1 MATNPLNADVFD
13 LESKISEWRNFL
25 AQRTVISAQ
34 DIDELEDHLRGQIE
48 HLGNSGLDDDEA
60 FLIAVKRVGDIE
72 SVSREYAEVHS
83 GRLWRNLVLAPQGT
97 GSNWFNLELI
107 VVLLLALGA
116 AVAFK
121 LPAAFGVVFED
132 PSTPLYA
139 HNLPLFCLP
148 FLALY
153 FVWKRQLGKQGM
165 VILAGIVTVLA
176 LAMNGFPFEPQGST
190 EVLAILHLPI
200 VMWFAVGVMYSGD
213 WWCTQ
218 SRRMDFIRFSGE
230 FVIYY
235 VLMALGGGVLTAFTI
250 GMFSFIGFDVEWF
263 AQEWILPAGAMG
275 AVIVAGWLVES
286 KQAAIENM
294 APVLTRVFTPLFT
307 LLLVAFLI
315 TMLAT
320 GKGFDVQRDVLIGL
334 DLLLILVLGLVLYA
348 VSSRDPG
355 EPTGYFDVLL
365 LALIISAL
373 LVDVLA
379 LLAIAGRIFDM
390 GYTPNRVAAL
400 GENLILLVSLSGYA
414 WHYVHFLRH
423 ESGFNSIERWQT
435 NYIPVYAIWA
445 AIVVFAFP
453 PLFGF
458 A

>member
-1 MATNPLNADVFD
+1 
-13 LESKISEWRNFL
+13 
-25 AQRTVISAQ
+25 
-34 DIDELEDHLRGQIE
+34 
-48 HLGNSGLDDDEA
+48 
-60 FLIAVKRVGDIE
+60 
-72 SVSREYAEVHS
+72 
-83 GRLWRNLVLAPQGT
+83 
-97 GSNWFNLELI
+97 
-107 VVLLLALGA
+107 
-116 AVAFK
+116 
-121 LPAAFGVVFED
+121 
-132 PSTPLYA
+132 
-139 HNLPLFCLP
+139 
-148 FLALY
+148 
-153 FVWKRQLGKQGM
+153 
-165 VILAGIVTVLA
+165 
-176 LAMNGFPFEPQGST
+176 
-190 EVLAILHLPI
+190 
-200 VMWFAVGVMYSGD
+200 
-213 WWCTQ
+213 
-218 SRRMDFIRFSGE
+218 RFSGE

-275 AVIVAGWLVES
+275 AIIVAGWLVES

-307 LLLVAFLI
+307 LLLVAFLF

-355 EPTGYFDVLL
+355 EPVGYFDVLL
-365 LALIISAL
+365 LALVVSAL

-379 LLAIAGRIFDM
+379 LIAIAGRIFDM

-400 GENLILLVSLSGYA
+400 GENLILLLSLSGYS
-414 WHYVHFLRH
+414 WHYVRFLRH
-423 ESGFNSIERWQT
+423 ETGFNAIERWQT